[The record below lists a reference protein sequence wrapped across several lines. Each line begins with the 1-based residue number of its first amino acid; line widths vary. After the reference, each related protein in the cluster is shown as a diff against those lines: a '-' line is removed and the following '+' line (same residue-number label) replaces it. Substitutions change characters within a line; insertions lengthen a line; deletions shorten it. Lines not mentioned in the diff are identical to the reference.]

1 MDESLK
7 ICIVGAKGQL
17 GQELESVL
25 KLKKADIGKI
35 DKVYE
40 GANVLSVD
48 LPELDIV
55 DTGLVGAFFSTNT
68 FDVIINCSA
77 FTNVDG
83 CEDHE
88 EQAYSINAIGVKNLA
103 IEASKQ
109 NAKFVHISTD
119 YVFSG
124 EYANARIE
132 ADEMDPISAYGRTK
146 LEGEKLALEFC
157 KRTFVLRTSW
167 LYGKFGKNFVFTM
180 LGLADKLDEVSV
192 VADQFGNPTN
202 ANDLAYEILE
212 IAKGDD
218 YGIYH
223 VTGEGIC
230 TWADLAQKSFE
241 LAGKNCK
248 VKRVTTKNYL
258 KDHPQSAPRP
268 HYSALENKHL
278 KETIGNKMRNW
289 EDALYSFIEDIENN

>member
-7 ICIVGAKGQL
+7 ICIVGAKGML
-17 GQELESVL
+17 GQEIEHVL
-25 KLKKADIGKI
+25 KVKKTQIGDI
-35 DKVYE
+35 DKIYE
-40 GANVLSVD
+40 GANVSCLD
-48 LPELDIV
+48 LPELDITDASLV
-55 DTGLVGAFFSTNT
+55 DSYFSDNK
-68 FDVIINCSA
+68 FDVIINCA
-77 FTNVDG
+77 AYTN
-83 CEDHE
+83 CEACE
-88 EQAYSINAIGVKNLA
+88 ENEELAHAINSDGVKNLA
-103 IEASKQ
+103 IAADNQ
-109 NAKFVHISTD
+109 AAKLVHISTD

-132 ADEMDPISAYGRTK
+132 TDEADPISAYGRTK

-167 LYGKFGKNFVFTM
+167 LYGKYGKNFVYTM

-268 HYSALENKHL
+268 HFSALQNKHL
-278 KETIGNKMRNW
+278 EETIGNKMRNW